1 MKLLML
7 PLALGLSLTSP
18 GPVAA
23 QPILAPPPP
32 RHHQGFPVLQTG
44 QQCAGLQNAI
54 TAAVAGQKTAWSIS
68 VLDEHGQLLA
78 DLNGQKPRVPAS
90 NQKLISTAFALDR
103 LGTDFRLQT
112 KLLQHE
118 DGTLEIVGA
127 GDPDLSISEIQQFA
141 MVALGRGGSQPPST
155 SMAPIRLM
163 VREEPRQR
171 WWPSDWHPA
180 DRSYAYGAPITRLA
194 LTSNAVHMAVMDPA
208 ARLQRVI
215 GSSVRKQ
222 GGQIQMVMVDND
234 GREAASGRSSREPVV
249 LHSELSAPMHAL
261 MSLANTESHNFTAEV
276 LMREA
281 ADDWDVGRASYANT
295 LWMQA
300 QGIPIQGLRIRD
312 GSGLSRGNL
321 VTSRTLAALLL
332 RMSQH
337 PMAAYYQASMAI
349 AGQRGTLRYLYR
361 GTPLE
366 GRFWGK
372 TGTLTGVRAIS
383 GILETDAGRRFVSM
397 ISNGGSAPNSVMG
410 KVLSASQKFSRCSSS
425 NAGGSPLGAPG

>member
-1 MKLLML
+1 
-7 PLALGLSLTSP
+7 
-18 GPVAA
+18 
-23 QPILAPPPP
+23 
-32 RHHQGFPVLQTG
+32 
-44 QQCAGLQNAI
+44 
-54 TAAVAGQKTAWSIS
+54 
-68 VLDEHGQLLA
+68 
-78 DLNGQKPRVPAS
+78 
-90 NQKLISTAFALDR
+90 
-103 LGTDFRLQT
+103 
-112 KLLQHE
+112 
-118 DGTLEIVGA
+118 
-127 GDPDLSISEIQQFA
+127 
-141 MVALGRGGSQPPST
+141 
-155 SMAPIRLM
+155 
-163 VREEPRQR
+163 
-171 WWPSDWHPA
+171 
-180 DRSYAYGAPITRLA
+180 
-194 LTSNAVHMAVMDPA
+194 
-208 ARLQRVI
+208 
-215 GSSVRKQ
+215 
-222 GGQIQMVMVDND
+222 
-234 GREAASGRSSREPVV
+234 VV

-281 ADDWDVGRASYANT
+281 ADDWDVGKASYANT